1 MKGKKSIL
9 AMACAIVIASM
20 AGCGGSDDAAPGN
33 TGGGNT
39 GGGSTGG
46 EGGTTISNSVS
57 GTAMA
62 GKFLSGQTCAYKLAA
77 GKQGDKIACSSFN
90 ADSQFTIDVG
100 SYVGEAL
107 LAIEGGAAYDD
118 EATLGDESSG
128 TPLKGT
134 MRNIVTVG
142 ANGGVIP
149 ATITPFTEIAVR
161 MTSSLTRT
169 ALEEKA
175 KQLQA
180 LLPQLNSAF
189 NVLNT
194 RPATGHSDALSMI
207 YRELLRALSQMQA
220 NAKMQGDLG
229 SYLSKLTDTLANGS
243 NADLE
248 KLKSEIQVAIAQGLD
263 SAYCELKDDHLNCQT
278 TPLPVAALGCKPEY
292 FQPGAAISL
301 PGSMDLISF
310 SGPYS
315 GSEGVFDNNFN
326 FTKTGNA
333 QLLVGTDAK
342 TFYNGV
348 EYPLDSLCMETNTTH
363 GKMLYLHFKQGH
375 IDLFADRSWSGV
387 SPKDGVTIV
396 RGDKPSSGGGDDGTD
411 DGTPGAGSGVTLS
424 APINGFTLI
433 PQSTP
438 VFEQGVTDAT
448 FLDRKKWSWQVGADM
463 NQLKLVVAYVRMAGS
478 PESET
483 LQINVGGGLPIISA
497 PLGNVIGMCTLTPS
511 MAAGQLLKC
520 SDYGVSFD
528 KAAGLISM
536 SATPMKVIVGT
547 AADFT
552 LKGSMGFVPF

>member
-9 AMACAIVIASM
+9 AMTCAIVIASM
-20 AGCGGSDDAAPGN
+20 AGCGGSDDAAPSN
-33 TGGGNT
+33 A

-46 EGGTTISNSVS
+46 EGGGGTTLSSSVS

-90 ADSQFTIDVG
+90 TDSQFTIDVG
-100 SYVGEAL
+100 NYVGEAL

-134 MRNIVTVG
+134 MRSIVTVG
-142 ANGGVIP
+142 ANGSVIS
-149 ATITPFTEIAVR
+149 ATITPFTETAVR
-161 MTSSLTRT
+161 MASSLTRT
-169 ALEEKA
+169 AVEEKV

-180 LLPQLNSAF
+180 LLPQLDNAF

-207 YRELLRALSQMQA
+207 YRELLRALSQMQT

-229 SYLSKLTDTLANGS
+229 SYLSTLTNTLANGS
-243 NADLE
+243 NTDLE
-248 KLKSEIQVAIAQGLD
+248 KLKSEIQAAIAQGLD
-263 SAYCELKDDHLNCQT
+263 SAYCELKDDYLNCQT

-301 PGSMDLISF
+301 PGSMDLVSF

-326 FTKTGNA
+326 FTKTGDA

-348 EYPLDSLCMETNTTH
+348 EYPLDSLCMETNATQ

-387 SPKDGVTIV
+387 SPKDGVTIM
-396 RGDKPSSGGGDDGTD
+396 RGDKPASGGGGGDTG
-411 DGTPGAGSGVTLS
+411 GTPGMGSGVTLS
-424 APINGFTLI
+424 VPVNGFTNI

-448 FLDRKKWSWQVGADM
+448 FLDRKKWSWQVGTDM

-528 KAAGLISM
+528 KATGLISM